1 MKMKDHLVCFS
12 ILIMS
17 FIMKK
22 LRILLIFRPLG
33 DVICHAVD
41 GEMIFA

>member
-12 ILIMS
+12 ILIMN
-17 FIMKK
+17 FIMKR
-22 LRILLIFRPLG
+22 LQILLTFRQHG

-41 GEMIFA
+41 GEMIFV